1 MVSALST
8 LTLKPRCTRFF
19 FFYKKINFLYL
30 FHLHRHSVVQSQ
42 SKSKWGCYLRSYIS
56 FMYLWSIVCY
66 KIWFFAYSLKLIRL
80 LHRISKSK
88 PEEKGFLTFSLFKH
102 FVSFLSFCFT
112 LAFFTTLP
120 PRGGVVYCLSWFQ
133 LIYGEK
139 NLLVWVFCQVIP
151 IQMSPDLNN

>member
-1 MVSALST
+1 MWD
-8 LTLKPRCTRFF
+8 FF
-19 FFYKKINFLYL
+19 IIKKINFLYL
-30 FHLHRHSVVQSQ
+30 FHLHRNSVVQTQ

-102 FVSFLSFCFT
+102 SVSFLSFCFT

-120 PRGGVVYCLSWFQ
+120 PGGVVVIYLSFMISINLWGKKPTCLSILPSYTHSNVTWSQ
-133 LIYGEK
+133 
-139 NLLVWVFCQVIP
+139 
-151 IQMSPDLNN
+151 

>member
-1 MVSALST
+1 MWD
-8 LTLKPRCTRFF
+8 FF
-19 FFYKKINFLYL
+19 IIKKINFLYL
-30 FHLHRHSVVQSQ
+30 FHLHRNSVVQTQ

-120 PRGGVVYCLSWFQ
+120 PGVVVVVYLSFMISINLWGKKPTCLSILPSYTHSNVTWSQ
-133 LIYGEK
+133 
-139 NLLVWVFCQVIP
+139 
-151 IQMSPDLNN
+151 

>member
-1 MVSALST
+1 MWD
-8 LTLKPRCTRFF
+8 FF
-19 FFYKKINFLYL
+19 IIKKINFLYL
-30 FHLHRHSVVQSQ
+30 FHLHRNSVVQTQ

-120 PRGGVVYCLSWFQ
+120 LGGVVVVVYLSFMISINLWGKKPTCLSILPSYTHSNVTWSQ
-133 LIYGEK
+133 
-139 NLLVWVFCQVIP
+139 
-151 IQMSPDLNN
+151 